1 MRKSKNTF
9 YCFSPP
15 VMIATCIIE
24 FGLLFYTLYRYKM
37 TAITRVALATLA
49 LLGIFQMSEFAVC
62 GHDAGSVAAWSRI
75 GFIAITLLPPLG
87 IHLIYLISKRV
98 PLWTP
103 LTAYATGIGFALTFG
118 LHESAFQSHVC
129 AGNYAIFQLMPD
141 LGGMYFVY
149 YYTWLIVGI
158 VMSLVFSIDA
168 SPRIRKALV
177 FQALGHLSF
186 LIPTGIVNAIHPE
199 TINGIPSIMCGFAVI
214 YALTLAFGIVP
225 LVLAE
230 RREKNQRKTTVKKKK
245 GRSRR

>member
-1 MRKSKNTF
+1 MRKNKNTF
-9 YCFSPP
+9 YCFSPL
-15 VMIATCIIE
+15 VMIITCVIE

-37 TAITRVALATLA
+37 TAISRVALATLA

-62 GHDAGSVAAWSRI
+62 GTDANTVATWSRV

-87 IHLIYLISKRV
+87 IHLISLISKRV
-98 PLWTP
+98 PSWT
-103 LTAYATGIGFALTFG
+103 LALAYISGISFALTFG

-129 AGNYAIFQLMPD
+129 AGNYAIFQLAPD
-141 LGGMYFVY
+141 LGGLYFVY
-149 YYTWLIVGI
+149 YYVWLIVGI
-158 VMSLVFSIDA
+158 VMGLIFSVDA

-177 FQALGHLSF
+177 FQVLGYLSF

-225 LVLAE
+225 LVLAD
-230 RREKNQRKTTVKKKK
+230 RHSKKKTTRKKRIK
-245 GRSRR
+245 S

>member
-1 MRKSKNTF
+1 MFKSKNTF

-24 FGLLFYTLYRYKM
+24 FGLLFYTFYRYKM
-37 TAITRVALATLA
+37 SAITRVAMASLA
-49 LLGIFQMSEFAVC
+49 LLGLFQMSEFAVC
-62 GHDAGSVAAWSRI
+62 GTDANTVATWSRI
-75 GFIAITLLPPLG
+75 GFMSITLLPPLG
-87 IHLIYLISKRV
+87 IHLISLISKRV
-98 PLWTP
+98 PMWTV
-103 LTAYATGIGFALTFG
+103 LSAYATGIGFALVFG
-118 LHESAFQSHVC
+118 FHEAAFQSHVC
-129 AGNYAIFQLMPD
+129 AGNYAIFQLMPN

-149 YYTWLIVGI
+149 YYAWLVVGI
-158 VMSLVFSIDA
+158 IMSMYFSIDA

-225 LVLAE
+225 IVLAE
-230 RREKNQRKTTVKKKK
+230 RKPKKTQKKPTGKK
-245 GRSRR
+245 RTRA

>member
-24 FGLLFYTLYRYKM
+24 FGLLFYTFYRYKM
-37 TAITRVALATLA
+37 TPITRVALATLA

-62 GHDAGSVAAWSRI
+62 GHNASTVATWSRV

-87 IHLIYLISKRV
+87 IHLISLISKRV
-98 PLWTP
+98 SPWTVSA
-103 LTAYATGIGFALTFG
+103 AYASGMAFALVFG

-129 AGNYAIFQLMPD
+129 AGNYAIFQLMPS

-149 YYTWLIVGI
+149 YYAWLIVGV
-158 VMSLVFSIDA
+158 VMSLIFSIDA

-230 RREKNQRKTTVKKKK
+230 RHSKTPRAKTTGKKRTKA
-245 GRSRR
+245 

>member
-24 FGLLFYTLYRYKM
+24 FGLLFYTFYRYKM
-37 TAITRVALATLA
+37 TTITRVALATLA

-62 GHDAGSVAAWSRI
+62 GHDTSTVAMWSRI
-75 GFIAITLLPPLG
+75 GFISITMLPPLG
-87 IHLIYLISKRV
+87 IHLISLISKRV
-98 PLWTP
+98 PSWTV
-103 LTAYATGIGFALTFG
+103 LAAYASGIGFALVFG
-118 LHESAFQSHVC
+118 LHESAFQSHIC
-129 AGNYAIFQLMPD
+129 AGNYAIFQLMPN
-141 LGGMYFVY
+141 LGGVYFVY
-149 YYTWLIVGI
+149 YYAWLIIGI
-158 VMSLVFSIDA
+158 VMSLMFSIDA

-186 LIPTGIVNAIHPE
+186 LIPTGVVNAIHPE

-214 YALTLAFGIVP
+214 YALTLALGIVP

-230 RREKNQRKTTVKKKK
+230 RREKAQPKTTGKKRTKA
-245 GRSRR
+245 